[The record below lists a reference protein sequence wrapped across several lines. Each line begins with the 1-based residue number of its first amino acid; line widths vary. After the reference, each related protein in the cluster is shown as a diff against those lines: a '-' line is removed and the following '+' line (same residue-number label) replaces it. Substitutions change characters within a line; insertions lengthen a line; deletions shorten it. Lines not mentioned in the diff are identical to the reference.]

1 MKRHQRFL
9 VLMMAVLLATPTS
22 AIAQDLGMSALFTSA
37 QSDSE
42 PTTVPCEKGWASDA
56 NSPQADA
63 KSESI
68 KGDSVLSQQDAS
80 GESTATDSPIAES
93 QRTSSKKH
101 DRKQQRDNKKVAA
114 KPDADSEAQADDPG
128 DSKKKKAKPEK
139 KAKSKGS
146 KSDATDKKAE
156 DSPDSKAPDSG
167 DKDKKAKKEPKVK
180 KASKKSKDK
189 DKNAGASGSEEKDKK
204 AEDSSDSKATDSND
218 KDKKE
223 PKVKK
228 ASKKSN
234 VPWPTRLTSFA
245 CCSVLG
251 MPIAMAKS
259 GYKQTLAGNKDL
271 IGESK
276 NPVKLLISTGLSIPF
291 ALAGGFLEGSGYSVI
306 NSWKGS
312 AEEPFG
318 KEAFSLEEPK
328 PAAPDTPPQ
337 Q

>member
-1 MKRHQRFL
+1 
-9 VLMMAVLLATPTS
+9 MAALLATPTS
-22 AIAQDLGMSALFTSA
+22 AIAQDMGMSALFTSA

-42 PTTVPCEKGWASDA
+42 PTTLPSEKGWASDA

-63 KSESI
+63 KSDPAN
-68 KGDSVLSQQDAS
+68 GDSVLSQQGAS
-80 GESTATDSPIAES
+80 GESMKTDSPIAES
-93 QRTSSKKH
+93 QSKSGRKH
-101 DRKQQRDNKKVAA
+101 DRKQQRDIKRVAA
-114 KPDADSEAQADDPG
+114 KPDADSDAKAEAPA
-128 DSKKKKAKPEK
+128 DSKKKKAKPEN
-139 KAKSKGS
+139 KAKSKDS
-146 KSDATDKKAE
+146 KSDATDKKAVE
-156 DSPDSKAPDSG
+156 SSDSKAPDAG
-167 DKDKKAKKEPKVK
+167 DKDKKADKEPKVK

-189 DKNAGASGSEEKDKK
+189 DKNADASGSENKDNKK
-204 AEDSSDSKATDSND
+204 AEGSSDSNATDSGD

-228 ASKKSN
+228 ASRKSN